1 MTDCPAGRLLR
12 SCGDQ
17 RMASDAFSAHMLQ
30 AMFFSVWWASY
41 ITPPFIRRAIEYLFV
56 CLCPLPA

>member
-1 MTDCPAGRLLR
+1 M
-12 SCGDQ
+12 
-17 RMASDAFSAHMLQ
+17 Q

-56 CLCPLPA
+56 RPFLPVAVVLSCFTR